1 MFWCILNINTGY
13 LSGTFG
19 TESKISAEN
28 FPFRNFGQKT
38 QNFQFQ

>member
-13 LSGTFG
+13 LSGIFG
-19 TESKISAEN
+19 KESKISAEN

-38 QNFQFQ
+38 QHFQFQ